1 MNEKMDKDLFYISL
15 FLLAVGIGGQLSY
28 LFFGAFPHTQA
39 SFQEM
44 ENVSGF
50 ALLFGLILLPAGLF
64 KDGLPAP
71 GFPAK
76 VLIGVIL
83 IIFVGVTFTGAIVF
97 TGASSKGP
105 TPDYFITI
113 AAGSSTT
120 TSSTTSEWPITFT
133 PQNVTLVIGVN
144 NTVQWTNDDSAD
156 HTVTALGSPALFDS
170 HILPPKATFVYQFT
184 KPGVYPYICTLH
196 SWMHGWIT
204 VKA

>member
-1 MNEKMDKDLFYISL
+1 MDKDLFYISL
-15 FLLAVGIGGQLSY
+15 FMLFIGIGGQLTY
-28 LFFGAFPHTQA
+28 LFFGAIPHTQA
-39 SFQEM
+39 SFQEI

-64 KDGLPAP
+64 KDGLPSP
-71 GFPAK
+71 GYTAK
-76 VLIGVIL
+76 VFIGMIL
-83 IIFVGVTFTGAIVF
+83 IIFVGVAFTGAIVF

-105 TPDYFITI
+105 APNGFIVI

-120 TSSTTSEWPITFT
+120 TSSSTSHWPITFT
-133 PQNVTLVIGVN
+133 PQNVTVVIGVN
-144 NTVQWTNDDSAD
+144 NTVQWTNDDTAD
-156 HTVTALGSPALFDS
+156 HTVTYQGSPAIFDS
-170 HILPPKATFVYQFT
+170 HIIPPKGTFVYQFT